1 MGKHSHSVDARVL
14 RRIRAHQAEW
24 IFTPADLADLGARTA
39 VASALA
45 RYKAAGVIRQ
55 HARGVYGVPRQHPLL
70 GDLQPSL
77 DAMVAALQRRD
88 SARFQP
94 AGAHA
99 ANLLQLTEQ
108 VPATVEYLTDGPSRN
123 VKVGRMQIKLVH
135 TTPRQMAA
143 AGRLSG
149 MLVQALR
156 NLGPHHVTPARIAK
170 LRKIVPQT
178 ERCKLLND
186 LGLAPAWMRPHFL
199 EVARADDAP
208 VAARPG
214 DISAVKR
221 AGKAAGKTAGKTAGK
236 AAGKTAGKAAGKAA
250 GRASRRKKSHV

>member
-14 RRIRAHQAEW
+14 GRIRAHKAEW
-24 IFTPADLADLGARTA
+24 IFTPADFSDVGARTA

-70 GDLQPSL
+70 GDLQPSQ

-123 VKVGRMQIKLVH
+123 VKVGRMHIKLVH

-156 NLGPHHVTPARIAK
+156 NLGPQHVTPARIAK

-178 ERCKLLND
+178 ERCTLLKD

-214 DISAVKR
+214 DMTAVKR
-221 AGKAAGKTAGKTAGK
+221 TGKTAGKAAGK
-236 AAGKTAGKAAGKAA
+236 AAGKTAGKAAGKTADKTA
-250 GRASRRKKSHV
+250 GRAALRKKNHV

>member
-14 RRIRAHQAEW
+14 RRIRAHLAEW
-24 IFTPADLADLGARTA
+24 IFTPADFADLGARTA

-70 GDLQPSL
+70 GALQPSL

-88 SARFQP
+88 SARFGP

-108 VPATVEYLTDGPSRN
+108 VPATVEYLTDGPSRS
-123 VKVGRMQIKLVH
+123 VKVGRMHIKLVH

-170 LRKIVPQT
+170 LRKIVPQK
-178 ERCKLLND
+178 ERSKLLKD

-208 VAARPG
+208 VAAHAG
-214 DISAVKR
+214 DIPAVKR
-221 AGKAAGKTAGKTAGK
+221 AGKTAGKTASKTSGKTTDK
-236 AAGKTAGKAAGKAA
+236 AAGKTS
-250 GRASRRKKSHV
+250 GRAARRKQSHV